1 MLIFL
6 RFLVPR
12 LRRPKLGQHFLTDPG
27 YRSRIAQSLPL
38 QPDELVIEIGAGRG
52 DMTRLLAGR
61 ARKVVAVEI
70 DPALAR
76 KLEEKFR
83 GQARVE
89 ILHAD
94 ILSVN
99 IAELCRRAGS
109 DACFVFGNLPY
120 YITSPIIHHLVRYSA
135 SIRGMA
141 LLVQREVAERL
152 VATPGTRAYGYLS
165 VLTQLTSRTRVVFTV
180 PPGAFS
186 PPPKVHSALVS
197 FEVVSTHP
205 AWAKKA
211 QPPAA
216 GAEARAEPGNHIGV
230 STSEP
235 RDKVKFLEF
244 VKRCF
249 THKRKNLLNNLSA
262 SFSRNRIEHELA
274 QLSLPPTVRAEQ
286 LSIERLADLYAGL
299 DPA

>member
-6 RFLVPR
+6 RFFVPR

-27 YRSRIAQSLPL
+27 YRSRIAQSLSL

-61 ARKVVAVEI
+61 ARKVIAVEI
-70 DPALAR
+70 DPALAQ
-76 KLEEKFR
+76 KLKEKFR
-83 GQARVE
+83 SQARVE

-109 DACFVFGNLPY
+109 DVCFVFGNLPY

-152 VATPGTRAYGYLS
+152 AATPGTRAYGYLS
-165 VLTQLTSRTRVVFTV
+165 VLTQLTSRTRMVFTV

-197 FEVVSTHP
+197 FEVVSTPP
-205 AWAKKA
+205 AWAKKG

-216 GAEARAEPGNHIGV
+216 GAEAGTEPGDPSGGAT
-230 STSEP
+230 STAGHHE
-235 RDKVKFLEF
+235 KFLEF

-262 SFSRNRIEHELA
+262 SFSRDRIEHELA
-274 QLSLPPTVRAEQ
+274 RLSLPATVRAEQ
-286 LSIERLADLYAGL
+286 LSIEQLADLYARL